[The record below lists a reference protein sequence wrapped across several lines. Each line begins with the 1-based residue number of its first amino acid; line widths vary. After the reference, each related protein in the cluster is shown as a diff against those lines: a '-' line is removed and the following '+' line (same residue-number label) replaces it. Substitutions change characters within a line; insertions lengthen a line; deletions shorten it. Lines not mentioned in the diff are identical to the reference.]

1 MLKNVG
7 KALRRLEYSIRV
19 RLSRYPILYAFLAGA
34 GLVLF
39 WRGVWHIADD
49 VSLGSVASLAL
60 GTFVLLSTGIF
71 VSEFIGNKLIISGLV
86 GEKKLVKKEEGEI
99 ETEETQ
105 IKNLQNTL
113 ARLEKKLDHIDEEH
127 MEGK

>member
-1 MLKNVG
+1 MLK
-7 KALRRLEYSIRV
+7 KIRKSFDDLEYSVRV
-19 RLSRYPILYAFLAGA
+19 KLSRYPILYAFLAGA

-49 VSLGSVASLAL
+49 AGLGSIASMVI
-60 GTFVLLSTGIF
+60 GTLVLLLTGIF

-86 GEKKLVKKEEGEI
+86 GEKKAVEKEEGEI
-99 ETEETQ
+99 ETEEAQ
-105 IKNLQNTL
+105 IKTLQNTL

-127 MEGK
+127 LEKK